1 MVRRNSRANEGASLA
16 VASSSKRFA
25 KLNARDAIASSRG
38 LNPTSS
44 RNDSSSAVT
53 LATLPTRTTPDQD
66 LCC

>member
-1 MVRRNSRANEGASLA
+1 MVRRNSRANEVASLA
-16 VASSSKRFA
+16 VASSSRRFA
-25 KLNARDAIASSRG
+25 KLKASDAIASSRG

-53 LATLPTRTTPDQD
+53 LATFPICTTPDQD